1 LPWLAPKK
9 GFKFDLS
16 SLTNVIR
23 DSAGANAD
31 PSLMPTTLGVAA
43 AAGVGLVVFSE
54 AETALQLLGSAA
66 LVQLFVKKFLF
77 ADDRQKTLKEIQ
89 TFFDTKIAPKE
100 IVDELKGIGKVL
112 LSTDEEVKQAAAILE
127 DTLSTTSLSRGK
139 EPARPSSASTAF
151 KGDEPPALD
160 PPVPLEEFNLA
171 SMEGY
176 TASPGPADLPQS
188 TTPLSPYTQYPGL
201 KPPTSPTPSQP

>member
-1 LPWLAPKK
+1 
-9 GFKFDLS
+9 
-16 SLTNVIR
+16 
-23 DSAGANAD
+23 
-31 PSLMPTTLGVAA
+31 
-43 AAGVGLVVFSE
+43 
-54 AETALQLLGSAA
+54 
-66 LVQLFVKKFLF
+66 LF

-112 LSTDEEVKQAAAILE
+112 LPTDKEVKQAAAILE
-127 DTLSTTSLSRGK
+127 DTLSTTSLSRSK

-188 TTPLSPYTQYPGL
+188 TTPLSPYTQVTQYYKHECL
-201 KPPTSPTPSQP
+201 CHLVKVLLTPYYLISFQESTFPFVEHCLWLVA

>member
-1 LPWLAPKK
+1 
-9 GFKFDLS
+9 LS
-16 SLTNVIR
+16 L
-23 DSAGANAD
+23 
-31 PSLMPTTLGVAA
+31 
-43 AAGVGLVVFSE
+43 E
-54 AETALQLLGSAA
+54 QAETALQLLGSAA
-66 LVQLFVKKFLF
+66 LVQVFVKKFLF

-112 LSTDEEVKQAAAILE
+112 LPTDEEVKQAAAILE
-127 DTLSTTSLSRGK
+127 DTLSTTSLSRSK

-151 KGDEPPALD
+151 KVDEPPALD
-160 PPVPLEEFNLA
+160 APVPLEEFNLA

>member
-1 LPWLAPKK
+1 
-9 GFKFDLS
+9 
-16 SLTNVIR
+16 
-23 DSAGANAD
+23 
-31 PSLMPTTLGVAA
+31 MPTTLGVAA